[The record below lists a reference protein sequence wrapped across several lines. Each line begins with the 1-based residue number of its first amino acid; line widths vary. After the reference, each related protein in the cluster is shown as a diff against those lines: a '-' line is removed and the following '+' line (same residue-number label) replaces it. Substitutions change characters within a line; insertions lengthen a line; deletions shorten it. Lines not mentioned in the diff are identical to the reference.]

1 MLEYDHSHSEFSLKT
16 IGRRLR
22 SVPAL
27 LSLPLFI
34 AGIVLCD
41 RVAVSTWLVMLLFA
55 LLLGAMLLVRRTAVK
70 LVLAAGML
78 LFAGWTV
85 AELHSGSGDE
95 EVVRVEA
102 DGKPTLHDRAVVR
115 LERHMRDSTAFA
127 TAEAMVVG
135 SKHML
140 SQPTRDDYTY
150 TGLTHLMAISGLHLG
165 IVMLVVGF
173 MLLPLNLVFGGWH
186 IRAVLIVVVLWL
198 FAAVSG
204 LSSSVVRSAIMLTAL
219 QLSYASVIRYNT
231 MNALSVVVMAML
243 AYSPDYLYDLSFQLS
258 VLAVMGIVLW
268 GVPVLSFLGRR
279 QIPGMSI
286 VTTVVVSLVAT
297 LWSMPL
303 IAHTFS
309 QVCFVSVVISP
320 LVFITAYVIV
330 GFGFFALVLPGVLAL
345 PFARVMEFAAMLQ
358 NEVVAR
364 GVEWGYGF
372 MMGRL
377 SLGAMIA
384 IYLSFVVITIVGCG
398 FEEKKMITLH
408 FDD

>member
-1 MLEYDHSHSEFSLKT
+1 MLELDHSHSEFSLKT

-27 LSLPLFI
+27 LSLPLFVT
-34 AGIVLCD
+34 GIVLSD
-41 RVAVSTWLVMLLFA
+41 VVELSPWVMMISLVVV
-55 LLLGAMLLVRRTAVK
+55 LGASLAIKNLGVRLVC
-70 LVLAAGML
+70 AAGAL
-78 LFAGWTV
+78 LFAGWTI
-85 AELHSGSGDE
+85 AELHSGSDDAPE
-95 EVVRVEA
+95 RSVEQST
-102 DGKPTLHDRAVVR
+102 TLHDRAVQR

-135 SKHML
+135 SKRLL
-140 SQPTRDDYTY
+140 SRETRDDYTS

-173 MLLPLNLVFGGWH
+173 MLLPINLVFWGWH

-204 LSSSVVRSAIMLTAL
+204 FSPSVVRSAIMLTVL
-219 QLSYASVIRYNT
+219 QLSYASVVRYNT
-231 MNALSVVVMAML
+231 MNALAVVVMAML
-243 AYSPDYLYDLSFQLS
+243 SYSPDYLYDLSFQLS

-268 GVPVLSFLGRR
+268 GVPLLSLIGRR
-279 QIPGMSI
+279 QIPGMALIS
-286 VTTVVVSLVAT
+286 TVVISLVAT

-303 IAHTFS
+303 IAYTFS
-309 QVCFVSVVISP
+309 QVSFVSVVVSP
-320 LVFITAYVIV
+320 LVFVTAYLVV
-330 GFGFFALVLPGVLAL
+330 GFGVFALVLPGVLAL

-364 GVEWGYGF
+364 GAEWGHGS

-377 SLGAMIA
+377 ELGAMVA
-384 IYLSFVVITIVGCG
+384 IYLIFAIITLVGCG